1 MTQFSSVP
9 KSFSALLIL
18 VACVSY
24 APRTAAQAPD
34 VKAKI
39 DATYKL
45 TKPTDDKTDIVTAG
59 SVLILQKDKLIM
71 YATTNNVLPQNTFK
85 DGKLSSGAFAVHDQL
100 TKIGGFFGK
109 QAPQQ
114 VQVTNRY
121 YVTGE
126 KFWVTK
132 IDYPTDGILFTL
144 FTDAVNDVRY
154 QCTLK
159 FFYPK
164 GVTLTGDQVVA
175 LVENVLKVQPDED
188 QGNQNQQQAQGGD
201 QQQQQGQGQQVA
213 QGGASDQ
220 QPAAPPEP
228 PPPPTTVE
236 IGQSIDQVV
245 GILGTPDKIINLGVK
260 QIYVYKDIKVTFVK
274 GKVTDAQ

>member
-1 MTQFSSVP
+1 MASE
-9 KSFSALLIL
+9 
-18 VACVSY
+18 C
-24 APRTAAQAPD
+24 
-34 VKAKI
+34 
-39 DATYKL
+39 TYKL

-59 SVLILQKDKLIM
+59 SVLILQKDKIIM
-71 YATTNNVLPQNTFK
+71 YATSNNAVPQNTFK
-85 DGKLSSGAFAVHDQL
+85 DGKLSAGAFGVHDQL

-114 VQVTNRY
+114 AQVTSRY

-132 IDYPTDGILFTL
+132 IDYPADGIVFTL

-175 LVENVLKVQPDED
+175 LVEGVLKVQPDED

-201 QQQQQGQGQQVA
+201 QQQQQGQDQQAAA
-213 QGGASDQ
+213 QGASDQ
-220 QPAAPPEP
+220 QPAAAAAPEP